1 MDGMLRGWLVYNMTG
16 SATNLGLVCLA
27 AGVPLV
33 VISFFGGVVA
43 DRVDRMKFLL
53 VTQVMAG
60 LISLITGIL
69 IATKVIL
76 FWHFIVLAMLQ
87 GITFAFIAPL
97 RQSIIVRLAKPGNL
111 MSAIALSSTSFNI
124 MAIAGPAAVGIL
136 LTFMLPEYVYYT
148 IVGFFAAG
156 IVLLSFINLPREAA
170 GATGA
175 FHLDVAEGFRFIAG
189 NRQILVLLL
198 VALVLS
204 FFCVPYIYM
213 MPALAVGTLKLD
225 QKGLGFL
232 LAAAGIGALIGSLAA
247 GSLAAIKHK
256 GILMLVLVFI
266 FGCGVALCAQF
277 QSFPLAM
284 LMILCAS
291 VCGTANATLN
301 NTMLLMGTPPAL
313 HGRVISIFTMTAAL
327 TPIGALPMGAM
338 ADFIGIP
345 FTFLIAGSIAVLF
358 AILLWLFAPAMRR
371 I

>member
-16 SATNLGLVCLA
+16 SATNLGLVSLA

-33 VISFFGGVVA
+33 LISFFGGVVA
-43 DRVDRMKFLL
+43 DRVDRMRFLL

-60 LISLITGIL
+60 LISLLTGIL
-69 IATKVIL
+69 IATKLIV
-76 FWHFIVLAMLQ
+76 FWHFIVLAILQ

-97 RQSIIVRLAKPGNL
+97 RQSIIVRLAKPGNM
-111 MSAIALSSTSFNI
+111 MSAIALSSSSFNI
-124 MAIAGPAAVGIL
+124 MAIAGPAAVGLL
-136 LTFMLPEYVYYT
+136 LTFMLPEYIYYT
-148 IVGFFAAG
+148 ITGFFAVG

-189 NRQILVLLL
+189 NRQIVVLLL

-213 MPALAVGTLKLD
+213 MPALAIGTLKLD
-225 QKGLGFL
+225 QTGLGFL
-232 LAAAGIGALIGSLAA
+232 LAAAGVGALIGSLAA
-247 GSLAAIKHK
+247 GSLSAIKHK
-256 GILMLVLVFI
+256 GILMMVLIFI
-266 FGCGVALCAQF
+266 FGTGIVLCAQF
-277 QSFPLAM
+277 NSFPLAM

-291 VCGTANATLN
+291 ICSTANATLN
-301 NTMLLMGTPPAL
+301 NTLLLMGTPPAL

-345 FTFLIAGSIAVLF
+345 STFLIAGLIAVVF
-358 AILLWLFAPAMRR
+358 AICLWIFAPALRKV
-371 I
+371 